1 MRGKTV
7 TLLDLAALLTLALA
21 SLKAAGISLPWLV
34 VVAPALAYLLLAAL
48 TLLLLTC
55 LVSSKPFPFV

>member
-1 MRGKTV
+1 M